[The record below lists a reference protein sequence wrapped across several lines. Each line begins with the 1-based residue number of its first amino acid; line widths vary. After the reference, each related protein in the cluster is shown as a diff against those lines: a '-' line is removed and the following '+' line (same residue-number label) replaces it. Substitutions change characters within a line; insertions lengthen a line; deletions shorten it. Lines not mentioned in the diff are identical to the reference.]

1 MWPQSSCAVCRIWR
15 DIVIV
20 EILHNILSPVSCL
33 LSDRKPSAPWWA
45 WDSWLPCSGGLL
57 ASPPAI
63 QSFTRSQKQVNGK
76 LTDTQTCDVWHIT
89 ITEWCALSGRLAV
102 SGYKTASHSQPTG
115 CSSVIIGMLNY
126 LVNLTQ
132 QTGARP
138 GIDMTRSWLELLCKT
153 CAMQLSRHS

>member
-20 EILHNILSPVSCL
+20 EILHNILSPVSCPTESHQL
-33 LSDRKPSAPWWA
+33 PGEPEI
-45 WDSWLPCSGGLL
+45 DSHAVSGGLL

-89 ITEWCALSGRLAV
+89 ITEWSALSGRLAV

-138 GIDMTRSWLELLCKT
+138 GIDMTRSWLELLCKA
-153 CAMQLSRHS
+153 CAMQLN